1 MNRKCIGCGAELQ
14 SINKDE
20 LGYVPKDKLKDAK
33 YCERCFKIK
42 NYNLKTVTNLEN
54 INNYILEEI
63 NKKANYV
70 YFMLDILNINEETIK
85 TFKSIKKDKCLVIS
99 KLDIIPKSIKCK
111 TISEWLKEV
120 YGITERIIYQSSNK
134 NINTSEITN
143 SIKNTK
149 NKEAYLVGY
158 TNSGKSTL
166 INTLL
171 EGKDKLTTS
180 NNLNTTIDFIKIKL
194 DDFTIIDS
202 PGFTY
207 ENTFYNKEEFPLIK
221 NTNPKK
227 FLKPITYQTKDIT
240 NLIIEKRLSIKTS
253 VPNSVTCYFSNDI
266 NIDRVFDNEEK
277 KLLNSKT
284 IEYKIEDNTDLVIKS
299 LGFINIKKTCTLKIS
314 TELKELIEIRKSM
327 FK

>member
-1 MNRKCIGCGAELQ
+1 MNKKCIGCGVELQ
-14 SINKDE
+14 STNKDA
-20 LGYVPKDKLKDAK
+20 LGYVAKEKINEAK

-42 NYNLKTVTNLEN
+42 NYNLRTVTNLEN

-63 NKKANYV
+63 NKKAKYV
-70 YFMLDILNINEETIK
+70 YFMIDILNVNEETIK
-85 TFKSIKKDKCLVIS
+85 TFKKINRDKCLVIS
-99 KLDIIPKSIKCK
+99 KLDIIPKSIKCGA
-111 TISEWLKEV
+111 ISEWLKEE

-134 NINTSEITN
+134 NIHTSEITN

-149 NKEAYLVGY
+149 TKEAYLVGY

-171 EGKDKLTTS
+171 DSKEKLTTS
-180 NNLNTTIDFIKIKL
+180 NNLNTTIDFIKIKI
-194 DDFTIIDS
+194 DDYTIIDS

-207 ENTFYNKEEFPLIK
+207 ENTFYNKEEFELIR

-253 VPNSVTCYFSNDI
+253 IPNSVTFYLSNDI
-266 NIDRVFDNEEK
+266 NIERVFDNK
-277 KLLNSKT
+277 KNKLLKIDP
-284 IEYKIEDNTDLVIKS
+284 IEYKIGDNTDLVIKS
-299 LGFINIKKTCTLKIS
+299 LGFINIKKACTLKIS
-314 TELKELIEIRKSM
+314 TELKDLIEIRKSM